1 MNIMIFVVEKKRRLQ
16 YLAVCQ
22 CGRRHGPYV
31 KVAMIQPDC
40 PDCEQKAVVNERKVS
55 IHAPTAADKAIRRH
69 GGAGAPVP
77 HRDGRR

>member
-1 MNIMIFVVEKKRRLQ
+1 MNTMIFKVHKKRRDE

-22 CGRRHGPYV
+22 CGMRHGPYL
-31 KVAMIQPDC
+31 KVALIPPDC

-55 IHAPTAADKAIRRH
+55 THAYTAPDKTIRRH

-77 HRDGRR
+77 HRDSRR